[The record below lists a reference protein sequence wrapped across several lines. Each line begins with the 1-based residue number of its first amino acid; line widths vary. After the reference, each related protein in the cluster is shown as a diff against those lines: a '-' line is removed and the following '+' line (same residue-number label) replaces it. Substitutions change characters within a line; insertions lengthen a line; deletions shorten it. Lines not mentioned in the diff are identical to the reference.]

1 MGPPSLLLR
10 LAQENL
16 RGPSEYRSRQKWIQT
31 GSRVPLSRV
40 RITPSGPGIKSPWH
54 PSLPGIQSPWPL
66 PVPALA
72 PTTGTAVILC

>member
-1 MGPPSLLLR
+1 MGPASLLHR
-10 LAQENL
+10 PAQENL

-54 PSLPGIQSPWPL
+54 PVSLASSLRGPCPSPLWHLQPEL
-66 PVPALA
+66 Q
-72 PTTGTAVILC
+72 